1 MSIVGSVQDRGAMY
15 GVRST
20 VGPKYWKHLYQDLQ
34 PNSAGSGS
42 LKLLIYLGRYLGS
55 VKVRD
60 PAWSS

>member
-1 MSIVGSVQDRGAMY
+1 MY